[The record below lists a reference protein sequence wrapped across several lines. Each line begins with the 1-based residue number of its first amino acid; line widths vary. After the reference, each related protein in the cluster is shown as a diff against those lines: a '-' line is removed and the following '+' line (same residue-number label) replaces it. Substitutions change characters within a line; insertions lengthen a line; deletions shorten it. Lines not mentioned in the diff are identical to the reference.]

1 LLNHSNIH
9 ITDATNLSKMHIPDG
24 EKWIVLPTL
33 LTAESPTL
41 NIKARNKLL
50 SEL

>member
-1 LLNHSNIH
+1 MLSELY
-9 ITDATNLSKMHIPDG
+9 ITSG

-33 LTAESPTL
+33 LTVESPPL